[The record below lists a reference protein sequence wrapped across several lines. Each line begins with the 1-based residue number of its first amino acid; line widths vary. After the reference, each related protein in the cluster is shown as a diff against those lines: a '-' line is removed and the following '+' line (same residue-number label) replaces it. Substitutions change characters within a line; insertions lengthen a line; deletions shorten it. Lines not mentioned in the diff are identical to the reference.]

1 MACIIIKMNNSPIL
15 LLSLLFGALTLI
27 HIGLSQ
33 MSKKYKEYFKL
44 DLALFLT
51 LTVGISFSYIFV
63 PNFFYKFV
71 NGWPYNE
78 WLVNYQGGLVR
89 RGFTGEILFQLNKFG
104 INPKYVIFAIG
115 IISFYHIVLNILFLI
130 KDKHILFRAFVLFN
144 PFGLLY
150 FVQNIDF
157 FFARRDLFYL
167 NFFIYL
173 GKRKK
178 VDFTVFMI
186 LATLLI
192 LNYGIY
198 IFLVFT
204 FYYVLNEKDSF
215 DIQKFK
221 YASAFFLL
229 PLNILLLTVF
239 RYVSNFEK
247 LCTSIN
253 TLNKNNTLQREKNCW
268 GAPQWLNRDFEPINS
283 AFSEIAQGINYYNNF
298 SNWILIFFIFF
309 LSLFFVVEMDK
320 GNFLKYLLLISPY
333 FGLFFIAQDW
343 GRWLL
348 LIFFTFL
355 INNLLS
361 NNKKVYNKKLNSLFL
376 IPVFINMFVN
386 VPSHLFRDMKIL
398 DIRSFS
404 EIILGLTDFIYSLV
418 LPPYIIIFYGYNPPI
433 VLP

>member
-1 MACIIIKMNNSPIL
+1 MNNSPIL
-15 LLSLLFGALTLI
+15 LLSQLFGALTLS
-27 HIGLSQ
+27 HIGLSSL
-33 MSKKYKEYFKL
+33 SKKYREYFKL

-51 LTVGISFSYIFV
+51 LTVGVSFSYIFV
-63 PNFFYKFV
+63 PDFFYKFV

-178 VDFTVFMI
+178 VNFTVFMI

-204 FYYVLNEKDSF
+204 FYYVLKEKDGF
-215 DIQKFK
+215 DLQKFK

-229 PLNILLLTVF
+229 PLNVLLLTVF

-298 SNWILIFFIFF
+298 SNWVLVFLIFFI
-309 LSLFFVVEMDK
+309 SLFFVVEMDRGK
-320 GNFLKYLLLISPY
+320 FLQYLLLISPY

-361 NNKKVYNKKLNSLFL
+361 NNQKVFNEKLNILFL
-376 IPVFINMFVN
+376 FPVFINMFVN
-386 VPSHLFRDMKIL
+386 VPSHLFRNIKVL
-398 DIRSFS
+398 DIRSLN

>member
-1 MACIIIKMNNSPIL
+1 MNNYPIL
-15 LLSLLFGALTLI
+15 LLSQLLVALTLI
-27 HIGLSQ
+27 HTGLRSI
-33 MSKKYKEYFKL
+33 SKKYKEDFKL
-44 DLALFLT
+44 DLVIFLT
-51 LTVGISFSYIFV
+51 LTLGVTFSYIFV
-63 PNFFYKFV
+63 PDLFYKFV

-89 RGFTGEILFQLNKFG
+89 RGFSGEVLFQLNKFG
-104 INPKYVIFAIG
+104 INPKYIIFSIG
-115 IISFYHIVLNILFLI
+115 IFSFYHIVLNVLYLI
-130 KDKHILFRAFVLFN
+130 KDKHVLFRAFVMFN

-150 FVQNIDF
+150 LVQNIDF

-167 NFFIYL
+167 NFFIFL

-178 VDFTVFMI
+178 INFSVFII

-204 FYYVLNEKDSF
+204 LFYVLKEKDDF

-221 YASAFFLL
+221 FASAFFLL

-253 TLNKNNTLQREKNCW
+253 TLNINNTLQREKNCW

-283 AFSEIAQGINYYNNF
+283 AFGEIARGINYYNDF
-298 SNWILIFFIFF
+298 SNWVLVFLVFFI
-309 LSLFFVVEMDK
+309 SLFFVVEMNKDR
-320 GNFLKYLLLISPY
+320 FLKYLLLISPY
-333 FGLFFIAQDW
+333 FGLFFLAQDW

-348 LIFFTFL
+348 LTFFIFL
-355 INNLLS
+355 INNLSS
-361 NNKKVYNKKLNSLFL
+361 NNQHNFNEKFNILFV
-376 IPVFINMFVN
+376 IPIFVNIFINI
-386 VPSHLFRDMKIL
+386 PSHLFRDMKI
-398 DIRSFS
+398 IHFRSIN
-404 EIILGLTDFIYSLV
+404 EILLGLTDFIYSIA

-433 VLP
+433 VIP

>member
-1 MACIIIKMNNSPIL
+1 MNNSPIL